1 MKDGAGL
8 LSDSIESTVVAESST
23 IDWRLLAGRR
33 LNRLVALEHDCVV
46 IRDRLDRLQTT
57 YGLLLNESDRRTH
70 RMHHVGKLHLA
81 LSEEF
86 ADLTQRHTAILASRS
101 WRMTRPLRWLS
112 SRGAGGKRLLIRIL
126 RALSRR
132 PLLRRVAGAL
142 VRRMPGLHRLVRTTL
157 FPKSSAH

>member
-8 LSDSIESTVVAESST
+8 LSDSIESTLAIESSA

-33 LNRLVALEHDCVV
+33 LNRLVELEHDYAV

-57 YGLLLNESDRRTH
+57 YGLLFNENDN
-70 RMHHVGKLHLA
+70 RMYRMRHLEKLHATMLD
-81 LSEEF
+81 SF
-86 ADLTQRHTAILASRS
+86 S
-101 WRMTRPLRWLS
+101 WRMTRPLRSLS
-112 SRGAGGKRLLIRIL
+112 GIGAGGKRLLIRIL

-142 VRRMPGLHRLVRTTL
+142 VRRMPGLHRLVRTAL
-157 FPKSSAH
+157 FPQSPAH